1 MEVQRVDDPG
11 AFLAAA
17 GPLLLEDEARNNL
30 LLGLAATLRDASSL
44 YSDYGLWLV
53 EDAGRPVGAALRTPP
68 HKLVLARPLDA
79 AALEALAEA
88 LDVELPGVVGGVPEA
103 DVFAAAWSAKT
114 GQRARLFRSQGI
126 HALERVQ
133 PVAGVPGRLRAT
145 EQRDR
150 ALLLEWFRAFAEEAL
165 GDLPGFPDDHEVVRE
180 LDYRLAAP
188 EAGVVVWEHAGPVSL
203 AGFGG
208 RTPNGIRIGPVY
220 TPPERRR
227 CGYASALVAGL
238 SSRLLAKRRFC
249 FLYTDLANQTANKIY
264 EQIGYERVCESAEIV
279 FEPAA

>member
-1 MEVQRVDDPG
+1 MEVRRVDDPG

-30 LLGLAATLRDASSL
+30 LLGLAATLRDAPFL
-44 YSDYGLWLV
+44 YPDYRLWLV

-68 HKLVLARPLDA
+68 HKLALARPLDD

-103 DVFAAAWSAKT
+103 DVFAQAWSAKT
-114 GQRARLFRSQGI
+114 GQRARVLRSQGI

-133 PVAGVPGRLRAT
+133 PVAGVPGRLRTT
-145 EQRDR
+145 EPRDR
-150 ALLLEWFRAFAEEAL
+150 ALLLAWFRAFAQEAL
-165 GDLPGFPDDHEVVRE
+165 GGAPPDDHAVVRE
-180 LDYRLAAP
+180 LDYRVAAP
-188 EAGVVVWEHAGPVSL
+188 EAGVVVWDHAGAASL

-227 CGYASALVAGL
+227 CGYATALVAEL
-238 SSRLLAKRRFC
+238 SSRLLANRRFC

-264 EQIGYERVCESAEIV
+264 QQIGYERVCESAEIV